1 MIRSTEIEEILR
13 GEIVRANTIMNKRAC
28 SHLKDYCGPFAEV
41 LKENTEVAKR
51 TGLPLCQDT
60 GVVEFFVF
68 IGNRVVL
75 EEPIDA
81 ILEKIVEEVYVNEP
95 YRYST
100 VADPVF
106 LRRNTKKNTPPVVH
120 LFHEKGNKLQIRFI
134 IKGGGSENLSVLFML
149 PPSSSPDFVEE
160 KIVRH
165 IEENGARGCPP
176 LKIGIG
182 IGGTSEKAM
191 VMSKQALTLTEDER
205 TGQKEYEQ
213 MEDRLLNRVNDL
225 KIGYQ
230 GLGSGIT
237 AYTVRILHAPTHIA
251 TLPVAISVDCYLD
264 RGGRI
269 ELEDI

>member
-1 MIRSTEIEEILR
+1 MIKSIEIEKALNKKIIE
-13 GEIVRANTIMNKRAC
+13 ANTLINKKTLSC
-28 SHLKDYCGPFAEV
+28 LEKYDGPFADVFKDNIEV
-41 LKENTEVAKR
+41 SKK

-68 IGNRVVL
+68 IGNQVVL
-75 EEPIDA
+75 EEPIDS
-81 ILEKIVEEVYVNEP
+81 ILDRVVERVYTTEP

-106 LRRNTKKNTPPVVH
+106 KRQNINKNTPAVVH
-120 LFHEKGNKLQIRFI
+120 LFQVEGKTIQIRFI
-134 IKGGGSENLSVLFML
+134 IKGGGSENLSALFML
-149 PPSSSPDFVEE
+149 PPSSSPDSIVT
-160 KIVRH
+160 KISGH

-182 IGGTSEKAM
+182 LGGTSEKAM
-191 VMSKQALTLTEDER
+191 VMSKLALTLNDEER
-205 TGQKEYEQ
+205 TQESEYLN
-213 MEDRLLNRVNDL
+213 MENKVLERINDF

-230 GLGSGIT
+230 GLGIGIST
-237 AYTVRILHAPTHIA
+237 YSVRILHAPTHIA
-251 TLPVAISVDCYLD
+251 TLPLAISVDCYLD